1 MSKAFKVAGIG
12 EVLWDINGDVKKIGG
27 APANFTFHCKNLGAD
42 AFLISS
48 LGNDKL
54 GLQIINFFKN
64 RKINISAID
73 INQDKSTG
81 IVDVNLN
88 HLKNAQYKI
97 KDDNIAWDHI
107 IFDDNK
113 LKIAS
118 SLDAICFGTLAQRNS
133 ISKESIH
140 KVLKSVK
147 KDCLIMFDMNLR
159 QHYHN
164 TEIILSSI
172 ELANSIKINE
182 EELNVISNIL
192 KISGS
197 KKELIKTI
205 HKKFNLRLLILT
217 CGENGAYILRNNELS
232 FKKPPKINNI
242 ISTVGAGDCFTSVVV
257 MGYLN
262 NNSLDEINEQANLL
276 ASFVC
281 TQNSAVPE
289 IPKELIIN

>member
-54 GLQIINFFKN
+54 GLQIIDFFKN

-73 INQDKSTG
+73 INKDKSTG
-81 IVDVNLN
+81 IVNVNLN

-97 KDDNIAWDHI
+97 KDYNIAWDYI

-113 LKIAS
+113 SKTAS

-140 KVLKSVK
+140 KILKSVK
-147 KDCLIMFDMNLR
+147 KDCLIMVDMNLR

-172 ELANSIKINE
+172 
-182 EELNVISNIL
+182 
-192 KISGS
+192 
-197 KKELIKTI
+197 
-205 HKKFNLRLLILT
+205 
-217 CGENGAYILRNNELS
+217 
-232 FKKPPKINNI
+232 
-242 ISTVGAGDCFTSVVV
+242 
-257 MGYLN
+257 
-262 NNSLDEINEQANLL
+262 
-276 ASFVC
+276 
-281 TQNSAVPE
+281 
-289 IPKELIIN
+289 

>member
-113 LKIAS
+113 SKIAS

-232 FKKPPKINNI
+232 FKKPPKIKNV
-242 ISTVGAGDCFTSVVV
+242 ISTVGAGDCFTSAVV

-262 NNSLDEINEQANLL
+262 NNSLDEINKQANLL